1 MLNDHEIYEDQVYLE
16 LSSSLISKGWVLKKG
31 YGINHYDISLFKDDV
46 IRTFIEIKRYKN
58 KSNFQRLKNRG
69 EEQIRKS
76 LNGELNFGILF
87 INGELFIVGEKTS
100 EKIKSF
106 PEIDEYN
113 WRKDSNSS
121 FIKKKDDYPNNYDK
135 VDVNIFRSLLE
146 IERIKNAVSAQL
158 IIELQN
164 KIITLNKEVNEYR
177 ELLFNNIEYVRESR
191 GDLELKIKLIDSY
204 FNQYLSLPQDTI
216 VPSDNNEIKWC
227 DNWGA
232 LEVNSKVFIIEAQNL
247 YKYVLNDYTAY
258 VQGLTKAFENEILKK
273 IFCNFLDYYNSSN
286 LDLNYKITDSN
297 NRGTIVVFRN
307 FLKNGDIDGFLSL
320 DQMRYIICAI
330 FSDTQDKSLIT
341 FKPIYLKYFKQ
352 MNEIFIKGGNLN
364 KIKDIRNIGAHTS
377 PINQKLANDFSQIF
391 NSTFNDFISNYK
403 ITT

>member
-31 YGINHYDISLFKDDV
+31 YEINHYDISLFKDDV

-146 IERIKNAVSAQL
+146 IERIKNADSAQL

-191 GDLELKIKLIDSY
+191 GDLELKIKLIDSH